1 MQVPAPFEY
10 ERATSV
16 EDAIGLLERLGSE
29 ARLIAG
35 GHSLLP
41 MMKLR
46 LANLEYVIDINDLHD
61 ELGYVRVG
69 TDEVRIGAMTRHR
82 ELLESPELA
91 ALFPIFADAEQVIAD
106 PVVRNRGTIG
116 GSLCQADPSE
126 DLTAVCTA
134 LDASCVIRS
143 SAGER
148 VVTMEEFHRGP
159 YETAVGDAEIL
170 TEIRIPVRAGG
181 SSAYA
186 KVERR
191 AGDWAVTSVGAAV
204 WMDGST
210 ISDARVGLAAVGP
223 NTTGIPAISEQLRGQ
238 EPSDELFARA
248 GAIAAQSCSPV
259 TDNRGTADYKRHLAD
274 ELTRRTLRTA
284 VDRIQAGRAGDQAG
298 DDATR
303 GGNS

>member
-16 EDAIGLLERLGSE
+16 EHAISLLQRLGSE
-29 ARLIAG
+29 ARLVAG
-35 GHSLLP
+35 GHSLIP

-46 LANLEYVIDINDLHD
+46 LANLEYVIDINDLHG

-91 ALFPIFADAEQVIAD
+91 ALFPIFADAERVIAD

-134 LDASCVIRS
+134 LDASCLIRGADGDRLVS
-143 SAGER
+143 MGD
-148 VVTMEEFHRGP
+148 FHRGP
-159 YETAVGDAEIL
+159 YETAVEQSEMLID
-170 TEIRIPVRAGG
+170 IRIPVRPNG

-191 AGDWAVTSVGAAV
+191 AGDWAVTSAGAAV
-204 WMDGST
+204 WMDGGVIT
-210 ISDARVGLAAVGP
+210 DARVGLAAVGP
-223 NTTGIPAISEQLRGQ
+223 NTTGIPAISEALRGQ
-238 EPSDELFARA
+238 APSEELYTRA
-248 GAIAAQSCSPV
+248 AEIASTSCSPN
-259 TDNRGTADYKRHLAD
+259 TDNRGTAEYKRHLAG
-274 ELTRRTLRTA
+274 ELTRRTLRLA
-284 VDRIQAGRAGDQAG
+284 VERIEAGLAGDQAG
-298 DDATR
+298 NQKGKA
-303 GGNS
+303 

>member
-16 EDAIGLLERLGSE
+16 EHAIALLDRLGEE
-29 ARLIAG
+29 ARLVAG

-46 LANLEYVIDINDLHD
+46 LANLEYLIDINDLHG
-61 ELGYVRVG
+61 ELSYVRVG
-69 TDEVRIGAMTRHR
+69 VGEVRIGAMTRHR
-82 ELLESPELA
+82 ELLESAELA
-91 ALFPIFADAEQVIAD
+91 ALFPIFADAEAVIAD

-134 LDASCVIRS
+134 LGASCVVRN
-143 SAGER
+143 AGGER

-159 YETAVGDAEIL
+159 YETAVEHGEML
-170 TEIRIPVRAGG
+170 TEIRVPVRPGG

-204 WMDGST
+204 WMDGPL

-223 NTTGIPAISEQLRGQ
+223 NTTGIPAISQALRGQ
-238 EPSDELFARA
+238 RPSDELFARA
-248 GAIAAQSCSPV
+248 GALAAQACSPS

-274 ELTRRTLRTA
+274 ELTRRTLRRA
-284 VDRIQAGRAGDQAG
+284 VERIEAGVAGDQNRSA
-298 DDATR
+298 
-303 GGNS
+303 